1 MFTNNPFAAL
11 STMLPASAMQ
21 TYVVLMVLA
30 VVLGTLFDIT
40 HKGSAR
46 YFFDSWRR
54 SKAKG
59 SQAVGGSDLVS
70 IAIKTG
76 VVDVLTS
83 GEFCSRRRRLAHLL
97 TMYGFVLYVATTV
110 LMIFR
115 YASPGAA
122 THTG

>member
-11 STMLPASAMQ
+11 SSMVPASVMQ
-21 TYVVLMVLA
+21 AYVVLMVVA
-30 VVLGTLFDIT
+30 VIAGTLFDIT

-46 YFFDSWRR
+46 YFFDNWRK
-54 SKAKG
+54 SKGRGTKE
-59 SQAVGGSDLVS
+59 VGGGELAS
-70 IAIKTG
+70 IAIRTG

-83 GEFCSRRRRLAHLL
+83 GEFCNPRRRLAHLL